1 MMDNK
6 VKYAHYQLRQIKL
19 SLTAKNTNLESVAIN
34 EAVNVPPQEIHINER
49 LQPFFPNNST

>member
-6 VKYAHYQLRQIKL
+6 VKYAHYQLRLNSL
-19 SLTAKNTNLESVAIN
+19 SKQKKKKNTNLESVAIN

-49 LQPFFPNNST
+49 LQSYSPT

>member
-1 MMDNK
+1 MDNK

-19 SLTAKNTNLESVAIN
+19 SLKAKNTNLESVAIN

-49 LQPFFPNNST
+49 LQPFFPT